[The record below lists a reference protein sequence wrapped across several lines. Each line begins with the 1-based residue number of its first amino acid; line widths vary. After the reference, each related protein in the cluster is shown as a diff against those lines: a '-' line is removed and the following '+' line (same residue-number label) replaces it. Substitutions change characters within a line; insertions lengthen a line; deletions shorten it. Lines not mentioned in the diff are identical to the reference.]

1 MTLSAAPPLPA
12 YSEAELAALSHAAL
26 IDLLI
31 RDEDRVPRNVIDH
44 CASRGDAM
52 LALLQAKIEDEND
65 EPVLG
70 EWWLLLHAAM
80 IAGLIASESAGLFL
94 VRLMQ
99 HIGEREDYDTQ
110 DWLAGAW
117 PWFFFNKPRSAIQAV
132 RQMNDDTDLDGFT
145 RCMAAEILIA
155 WALRENPA
163 VLDQELDAL
172 AQRAADK
179 NEDWD
184 LRIAAGTS
192 LLGFPRERHR
202 AMLGELGAERRSNFH
217 DFYEEEI
224 DLAFA
229 RGYDQG
235 DWELAGEPWKFY
247 APGAIAA
254 RQDRWEQEDLEAGE
268 DMLESADDYFDPV
281 PLPYVRETEKVGRN
295 DPCPCGS
302 GKKYKKCCL
311 PGEQA

>member
-1 MTLSAAPPLPA
+1 MTLPAAPPLPV
-12 YSEAELAALSHAAL
+12 YSETELAELSHAAL

-52 LALLQAKIEDEND
+52 LALLHAKIEDEDD

-80 IAGLIASESAGLFL
+80 IAGLIASESAGNFL
-94 VRLMQ
+94 VRLMRR
-99 HIGEREDYDTQ
+99 IDEAEDHDMQ

-117 PWFFFNKPRSAIQAV
+117 PWLFFNKPRSAMDAV
-132 RQMNDDTDLDGFT
+132 RKMNDDTELGWFA

-155 WALRENPA
+155 WASRENPA

-184 LRIAAGTS
+184 LRVAAGTT
-192 LLGFPRERHR
+192 LLGFPRERHCGV
-202 AMLGELGAERRSNFH
+202 LGELGTERQFNFL
-217 DFYEEEI
+217 DFSEEEI

-235 DWELAGEPWKFY
+235 DWEFAGEPWKFY

-254 RQDRWEQEDLEAGE
+254 RQDRWEQEDMAAGE
-268 DMLESADDYFDPV
+268 DILESADDYFDPN
-281 PLPYVRETEKVGRN
+281 PLPYVRGTEKVGRN